1 MTPEAGMTATKNDW
15 EQFCKRASVLMR
27 DALHEKEGLAGR
39 RPLHRKT
46 TFGRVV
52 DFFENNVSISDVKLR
67 DDIFNL
73 LMEVGGSG
81 PKYYTELL
89 ELFESGASEDEL
101 KQYFD
106 Y

>member
-1 MTPEAGMTATKNDW
+1 MLDT
-15 EQFCKRASVLMR
+15 
-27 DALHEKEGLAGR
+27 LHEKEGLAGR

-52 DFFENNVSISDVKLR
+52 DFFENNVSISDVQLR
-67 DDIFNL
+67 NDILNL

-81 PKYYTELL
+81 SKYYTELL
-89 ELFESGASEDEL
+89 ELFETGASEEEL

-106 Y
+106 H